1 MENNDFCDF
10 GCHEV
15 AQKESQSIATIAARN
30 FAVTFASGAASP
42 PHSGTACPSHCSR
55 RAQYTCWRKNNEGKT
70 PFKIIRE
77 SSKQMPRRRESACA
91 KLKGKVAAQCPSI
104 CDLKMRTIARKSG
117 SSLRLDKAM
126 SKIGHIIICARSPV
140 AFEQKGQTG
149 LESSCNL

>member
-1 MENNDFCDF
+1 MNSLWPGQGLAQSTQMAERNCSSQMGVLAWAQYANLTDPQMVF

-70 PFKIIRE
+70 PFKMIRE
-77 SSKQMPRRRESACA
+77 RQCLFKAQRQGRRTVSKY
-91 KLKGKVAAQCPSI
+91 
-104 CDLKMRTIARKSG
+104 
-117 SSLRLDKAM
+117 LRLKNEDNR
-126 SKIGHIIICARSPV
+126 SKVGVITEIR
-140 AFEQKGQTG
+140 
-149 LESSCNL
+149 